1 MRLEVV
7 PFSCEKC
14 PKPFLQPTTLSQM
27 ICHQD
32 KSHHYYSSH
41 PFVPSMPTSCAAA
54 ASNDAKI
61 SLSVNLCGNRGKE
74 PSLIGAWPLVGKLEW
89 NWKEQM
95 KVDANSYESI
105 GFLTFDAVF
114 LSRRSDANVMQTCKF
129 HYRFCHQGESR
140 W

>member
-1 MRLEVV
+1 MRLLDDITNLNLVMVEPPIFKNMNETGSRPLLVL
-7 PFSCEKC
+7 KC
-14 PKPFLQPTTLSQM
+14 PKPISATTTLSQM

-32 KSHHYYSSH
+32 KFQDYYSSH

-74 PSLIGAWPLVGKLEW
+74 PSLMGAWPLVGKLEW

-95 KVDANSYESI
+95 KVDADSYESI
-105 GFLTFDAVF
+105 GFLNF
-114 LSRRSDANVMQTCKF
+114 
-129 HYRFCHQGESR
+129 
-140 W
+140 